1 MVRLFVFRSRK
12 ETTADEGEIVS
23 SPSTDE
29 LRSIERNSLGNEP
42 SVSPLVSSTPSQS
55 SASERDDLLKR
66 LRQLSVE
73 RRENPEFVS
82 TLKTLVDRQDE
93 DNRTSRKDFDRFRD
107 FLFER
112 FPLFYGYL
120 DQPDRLI
127 NEIDMAMKFH
137 RVDQHL
143 DHLVRLGVSMNDEL
157 TQHNRLI
164 NQIEKQTKESGN
176 LLTDSTMIGNQIL
189 GTPSNA
195 NPPSALVNGQK
206 LVLNSLL

>member
-1 MVRLFVFRSRK
+1 MVRLFVFRSRE
-12 ETTADEGEIVS
+12 ETTAGEGEIVAP
-23 SPSTDE
+23 PSTNE
-29 LRSIERNSLGNEP
+29 LRSIERNPLGNGAIIFP
-42 SVSPLVSSTPSQS
+42 FVFSTNPQS

-82 TLKTLVDRQDE
+82 MLKTSVDRQDE
-93 DNRTSRKDFDRFRD
+93 ENRSTRKDFDRFRD

-137 RVDQHL
+137 RVDEHL
-143 DHLVRLGVSMNDEL
+143 DHLLRLGVSMNDEL

-189 GTPSNA
+189 GAPSNA

-206 LVLNSLL
+206 LVFNSLL